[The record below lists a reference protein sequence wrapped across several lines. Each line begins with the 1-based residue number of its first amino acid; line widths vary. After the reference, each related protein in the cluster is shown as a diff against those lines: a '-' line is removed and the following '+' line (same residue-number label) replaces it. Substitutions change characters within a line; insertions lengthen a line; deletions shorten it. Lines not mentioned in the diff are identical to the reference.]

1 MTGVLTRE
9 QDTITEERPC
19 KDTGEDCHLQAKESQ
34 GVRPQKETN
43 PADTL
48 ISD

>member
-19 KDTGEDCHLQAKESQ
+19 KDCHLQAKESQ
-34 GVRPQKETN
+34 GVRPQKKTN

>member
-9 QDTITEERPC
+9 QDTITEERRC
-19 KDTGEDCHLQAKESQ
+19 KDAGEDCHLQVKESQ